1 MKKKILILEE
11 DNVLSFVLKK
21 SLEKLGYYAVAA
33 NNEAQVLSL
42 FRQEK
47 NIDLFLFDF
56 FVKGSRNNVGILA
69 KLRQSLPELKAV
81 AVSGT
86 IIENWAKY
94 EIQGLLIK
102 PYAIQ
107 ELDVMLKNI
116 FSEKSN
122 AKIQLSY

>member
-56 FVKGSRNNVGILA
+56 FVKGSGNNVGILA